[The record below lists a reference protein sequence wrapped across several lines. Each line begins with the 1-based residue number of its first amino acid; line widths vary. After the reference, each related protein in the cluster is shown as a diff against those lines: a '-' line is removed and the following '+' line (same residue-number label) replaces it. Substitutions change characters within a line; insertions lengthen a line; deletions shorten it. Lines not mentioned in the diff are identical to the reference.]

1 MWSEASAAMAV
12 QTDEPMTAPALH
24 DAYCTLVWGAADQ
37 ALCLLDTDGR
47 VAAWNPGAER
57 LTGYPAAEVLGRV
70 FAYGDGPAGESA
82 ATLATAR
89 ESGRYETEGWWP
101 RRDGSRF
108 RAHTVIVAI
117 RDGARLSG
125 YAQLIREVPARS
137 ERSGEIEAVA
147 LILDLALSTMS
158 QGLCLFDADRKV
170 RLLNQRFHEMFPAP
184 GRDLVGAPIEAIW
197 ALAFGGP
204 EAGLWEGAA
213 LLAGHRGSF
222 GNGETVVMATSDDR
236 AIALVRRE
244 VPGGA
249 FVVTFEDV
257 TRQRRAE
264 EEISRLAHHD
274 ALTGLPNRAM
284 LWRRLAESAAD
295 GALPAGTALLFLDLD
310 GFKAVNDELGH
321 QAGDALLQQ
330 LADRLR
336 AALPE
341 PGLAARFGGDEF
353 ALLLPGGAGEL
364 AVPLAERL
372 LLELGR
378 PYDIEG
384 QPARQ
389 VTASIGIALAD
400 AAATPDTMLRQA
412 DCALYA
418 AKGAGKAAWRLFTRR
433 LETERSDEM
442 RLERDLRQAI
452 AAGQLALAY
461 QPIIELAQGSV
472 NAREALLRWTHPE
485 RGPVSPRRFI
495 PIAEKS
501 DLIRELGLWVLD
513 EACRAAAAWPDQ
525 ARICVNVSVHQLGDG
540 SLPRAVQDVLART
553 GLTPRR
559 LEIEITETVL
569 STTAGGIVDDLQR
582 LHAMGVSISL
592 DDFGVGFSSLARVRA
607 FPIDRIKID
616 GSFVRDAVDRPDC
629 RAIVGIV
636 AELGRRLGIE
646 TVAEGVE
653 TPAQLAVVR
662 EEGFT
667 EAQGYLFGRA
677 VLPAAPAARPAG
689 A

>member
-1 MWSEASAAMAV
+1 
-12 QTDEPMTAPALH
+12 
-24 DAYCTLVWGAADQ
+24 
-37 ALCLLDTDGR
+37 
-47 VAAWNPGAER
+47 
-57 LTGYPAAEVLGRV
+57 
-70 FAYGDGPAGESA
+70 
-82 ATLATAR
+82 
-89 ESGRYETEGWWP
+89 
-101 RRDGSRF
+101 
-108 RAHTVIVAI
+108 
-117 RDGARLSG
+117 
-125 YAQLIREVPARS
+125 
-137 ERSGEIEAVA
+137 
-147 LILDLALSTMS
+147 
-158 QGLCLFDADRKV
+158 
-170 RLLNQRFHEMFPAP
+170 
-184 GRDLVGAPIEAIW
+184 
-197 ALAFGGP
+197 
-204 EAGLWEGAA
+204 
-213 LLAGHRGSF
+213 
-222 GNGETVVMATSDDR
+222 
-236 AIALVRRE
+236 
-244 VPGGA
+244 
-249 FVVTFEDV
+249 
-257 TRQRRAE
+257 
-264 EEISRLAHHD
+264 
-274 ALTGLPNRAM
+274 
-284 LWRRLAESAAD
+284 
-295 GALPAGTALLFLDLD
+295 
-310 GFKAVNDELGH
+310 
-321 QAGDALLQQ
+321 
-330 LADRLR
+330 
-336 AALPE
+336 E

-372 LLELGR
+372 LIELGR

-400 AAATPDTMLRQA
+400 GTATPDAMLRQA

-452 AAGQLALAY
+452 AAGQLAVAY
-461 QPIIELAQGSV
+461 QPIIDLAQGSV

-513 EACRAAAAWPDQ
+513 QACRAAAAWPDE
-525 ARICVNVSVHQLGDG
+525 ARLCVNVSVYQLGDG
-540 SLPRAVQDVLART
+540 SLPRAVREILGQT

-559 LEIEITETVL
+559 LELEITETVL
-569 STTAGGIVDDLQR
+569 STTAGGIVDDLQL
-582 LHAMGVSISL
+582 LHDMGVSVSL

-616 GSFVRDAVDRPDC
+616 GSFVRDAVERPDC

-677 VLPAAPAARPAG
+677 VLPAAPAARAAG